1 MQERAYKYPELFAV
15 SKNVASD
22 SLSVKLQSL
31 CLPLAPQIRV
41 LALVSSFA
49 ADLSRR
55 KSQRSH
61 THKKKTPARI
71 SVRGHF

>member
-49 ADLSRR
+49 ADLSRQ

-61 THKKKTPARI
+61 THTQKTPARI